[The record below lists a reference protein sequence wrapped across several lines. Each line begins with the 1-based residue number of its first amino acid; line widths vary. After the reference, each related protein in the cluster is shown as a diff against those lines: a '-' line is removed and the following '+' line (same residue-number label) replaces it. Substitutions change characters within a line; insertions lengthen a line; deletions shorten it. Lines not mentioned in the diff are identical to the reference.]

1 MTGEYATHFG
11 KWFAMYSND
20 SVSAQAEAAGLSVR
34 FGRHLFVLGHLD
46 YRIKDARSWPK
57 WLRFRIVF
65 WRPQQ

>member
-1 MTGEYATHFG
+1 MTGEYAKRFG

-20 SVSAQAEAAGLSVR
+20 SVSSQAEAAGWSVR

-46 YRIKDARSWPK
+46 YRNKGARSWPK
-57 WLRFRIVF
+57 WLRFSVVF